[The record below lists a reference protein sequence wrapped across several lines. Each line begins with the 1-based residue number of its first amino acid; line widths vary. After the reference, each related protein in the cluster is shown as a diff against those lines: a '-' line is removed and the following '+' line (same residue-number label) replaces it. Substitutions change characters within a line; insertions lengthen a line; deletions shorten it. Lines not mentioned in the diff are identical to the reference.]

1 MVRQISRRVKMAIK
15 NPKVTVVGA
24 GNVGATTAQR
34 LIEKNVC
41 DVLLVDIV
49 DGIPQGKALDL
60 MEARPVELHD
70 RKIFGSSTYDA
81 TKDSDVVVITAGI
94 ARKPGMSRDDLLKTN
109 AGIVGGVTLEVVK
122 HSPNAIIIVVSNPLD
137 VMTHLAWLKSKLPK
151 EKVFGM
157 AGVLDAARMRFFIAE
172 ALNVSAEDVQAMVL
186 GGHGDQMV
194 PIARYST
201 VSGIP
206 ITELLPLQKINE
218 INERTKNGGIEIVNY
233 LKTGSAFY
241 APASSTATMVEA
253 IVQDRKRV
261 LPVATCL
268 SGQYGLKD
276 VFVGVPVVL
285 GQKGIEQIIELKLA
299 PEELEALQKS
309 ANAVKENVAKLTE
322 LALV

>member
-1 MVRQISRRVKMAIK
+1 MALK

-70 RKIFGSSTYDA
+70 RKIFGSNTYES

-151 EKVFGM
+151 ERVFGM

-206 ITELLPLQKINE
+206 ITELLPPQKIHE

-253 IVQDRKRV
+253 IIQDRKRV

-268 SGQYGLKD
+268 DGQYGLKD
-276 VFVGVPVVL
+276 VFVGVPVIL
-285 GQKGIEQIIELKLA
+285 GQKGIEKIIELKLA
-299 PEELEALQKS
+299 PEELESLKKS
-309 ANAVKENVAKLTE
+309 ADSVKENVAKLTE

>member
-1 MVRQISRRVKMAIK
+1 MPLK

-24 GNVGATTAQR
+24 GNVGATCAQR

-41 DVLLVDIV
+41 DVILIDILE
-49 DGIPQGKALDL
+49 GIPQGKALDL
-60 MEARPVELHD
+60 MESRPVELHD
-70 RKIFGSSTYDA
+70 RKITGTNDYA
-81 TKDSDVVVITAGI
+81 QTKDSDIVVITAGI

-109 AGIVGGVTLEVVK
+109 AQIVGGVTNEVVK
-122 HSPNAIIIVVSNPLD
+122 YSPNSIIIVVSNPLD
-137 VMTHLAWLKSKLPK
+137 VMTHLAYVKSKFPP
-151 EKVFGM
+151 ERVFGM

-194 PIARYST
+194 PMPRFST

-206 ITELLPLQKINE
+206 ITELLPPQKINE

-253 IVQDRKRV
+253 IIQDRKRIF
-261 LPVATCL
+261 PVAAHL
-268 SGQYGLKD
+268 SGEYGLKD
-276 VFVGVPVVL
+276 VFVGVPVKL
-285 GQKGIEQIIELKLA
+285 GMKGIEQIIELKLA
-299 PEELEALQKS
+299 PEELEALHKS
-309 ANAVKENVAKLTE
+309 AEAVKQNVAKLSE

>member
-1 MVRQISRRVKMAIK
+1 MPLK

-24 GNVGATTAQR
+24 GNVGATCAQR

-41 DVLLVDIV
+41 DVVLIDILE
-49 DGIPQGKALDL
+49 GIPQGKALDL

-70 RKIFGSSTYDA
+70 RKITGTNNYA
-81 TKDSDVVVITAGI
+81 ETKDSDIVVITAGI

-109 AGIVGGVTLEVVK
+109 AQIVGGVTTEVVK
-122 HSPNAIIIVVSNPLD
+122 YSPNSIIIVVSNPLD
-137 VMTHLAWLKSKLPK
+137 VMTHLAYLKSKFPPDR
-151 EKVFGM
+151 VFGM
-157 AGVLDAARMRFFIAE
+157 AGVLDSARMRFFIAE

-194 PIARYST
+194 PMPRFST

-206 ITELLPLQKINE
+206 ITELLPPQKINE

-253 IVQDRKRV
+253 IIQDRKRIF
-261 LPVATCL
+261 PVAAYV
-268 SGQYGLKD
+268 SGEYGLRD
-276 VFVGVPVVL
+276 VFVGVPVKL
-285 GQKGIEQIIELKLA
+285 GMKGIEKIIELKLA
-299 PEELEALQKS
+299 PEELEALHRS
-309 ANAVKENVAKLTE
+309 AEAVKQNVAKLSE